1 MSDDATYRLFYSPG
15 ACSLAP
21 HIVLEEMGVAFE
33 PVRTVIADGGNRTP
47 EYLAMNPRGRVP
59 TLIWREGARENV
71 LTEAMAIMVWLSMR
85 HPQVALLPAPRTES
99 FVRALEWMSWLGSTM
114 HQAGVRT
121 VFRPERFTKDA
132 ASAPAIAEQ
141 GRDTIRSG
149 YEDIERRLTGKHFAL
164 DEHFSAVDAYLLVFY
179 RWGNR
184 CGLAMREDFPHY
196 ARIMDEVRTRHA
208 VRRVIEREGI
218 QID

>member
-1 MSDDATYRLFYSPG
+1 MNDFNYRLFYSPG

-21 HIVLEEMGVAFE
+21 HIVLEEMGVPFE
-33 PVRTVIADGGNRTP
+33 PVRVVIAEGGNRTP
-47 EYLAMNPRGRVP
+47 EYLALNPRGRVP
-59 TLIWREGARENV
+59 ALTWREGDHEKV

-85 HPQVALLPAPRTES
+85 HPQVGLLPAPRTES
-99 FVRALEWMSWLGSTM
+99 FVRALEWMGWLGSTM

-141 GRDTIRSG
+141 GRETIHVG
-149 YEDIERRLTGKHFAL
+149 YEDIERRLTGKAFAL
-164 DEHFSAVDAYLLVFY
+164 DEKFSAIDAYLLVFY

-184 CGLAMREDFPHY
+184 CGLAMRDDFPNY
-196 ARIMDEVRTRHA
+196 ARVMDEVRLRHA
-208 VRRVIEREGI
+208 VRRVIEREGVE
-218 QID
+218 ID

>member
-1 MSDDATYRLFYSPG
+1 MSDPSYRLFYSPG

-21 HIVLEEMGVAFE
+21 HIVLEEMGIPFE
-33 PVRTVIADGGNRTP
+33 PVRVVIADGGNRRP
-47 EYLAMNPRGRVP
+47 EYLAVNPRGRVP
-59 TLIWREGARENV
+59 SLTWREGDREQV

-85 HPQVALLPAPRTES
+85 HPQVGLLPAPRTES
-99 FVRALEWMSWLGSTM
+99 FVRALEWMGWLGSTM

-121 VFRPERFTKDA
+121 VFRPERFTKDPA
-132 ASAPAIAEQ
+132 AAPGIAEQ
-141 GRDTIRSG
+141 GRDTIRTG
-149 YEDIERRLTGKHFAL
+149 YEDIERRLTGKRFAL
-164 DEHFSAVDAYLLVFY
+164 DGNFSAVDAYLLVFY

-184 CGLAMREDFPHY
+184 CGLAMRTDFPEY
-196 ARIMDEVRTRHA
+196 ARIMDEVRARHA